1 MWGNSKK
8 FKSAKLD
15 TMVGPN
21 TEVKGDIEFE
31 GCLHIDGVV
40 TGNVVA
46 SESEHSMLTLNRG
59 GRIEGEIHVPNML
72 INGVVEGDIYAS
84 TRVELSTN
92 AEIKGNV
99 YYHLLEMAMGA
110 SINGNLVHRPQS
122 EMRLLEHK
130 GDDHGKQSAETV
142 SEGAASEPAEDSQED
157 KAQA

>member
-8 FKSAKLD
+8 FKSARLD

-21 TEVKGDIEFE
+21 TEIKGDIEFE

-40 TGNVVA
+40 NGNVVA
-46 SESEHSMLTLNRG
+46 RESEHSMLTLNGG
-59 GRIEGEIHVPNML
+59 GRVTGEIHVPNML
-72 INGVVEGDIYAS
+72 INGVVEGDVYAS

-122 EMRLLEHK
+122 EMRLLEHQ
-130 GDDHGKQSAETV
+130 GDDDKQSAETV
-142 SEGAASEPAEDSQED
+142 SESNAPEPSADSQQD
-157 KAQA
+157 KEQA